1 LSPLARG
8 QEGSGGV
15 EDVDVEDCKDDDDF
29 EDGCLEDE
37 VEDGVG
43 AEVTEVAAEVVV
55 GVRQRAS
62 ESGTNHSGCLG
73 EADNDGEGD
82 DDDDD
87 DAAAAAAACGNAAA
101 VAEATAAS
109 TAAAVSATATASS
122 LLGAIT
128 SSNTG
133 PAVIVVD
140 VAGSLLLL
148 PLLGEMGIGFTP
160 RASAST
166 GSFNGKR

>member
-1 LSPLARG
+1 MSPLARG

-43 AEVTEVAAEVVV
+43 AEVAEVAAEVVV

-73 EADNDGEGD
+73 EADNDGEG